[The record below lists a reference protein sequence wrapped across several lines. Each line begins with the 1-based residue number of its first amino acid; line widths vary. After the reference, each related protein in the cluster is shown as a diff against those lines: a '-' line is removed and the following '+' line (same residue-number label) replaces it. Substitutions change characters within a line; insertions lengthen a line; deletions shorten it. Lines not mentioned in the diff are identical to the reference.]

1 MHITPIQVIL
11 VLAIAAILFGTAQ
24 KAVRRNITLREFF
37 LISLF
42 WLFSLAVVLWPNA
55 TNSAAHLLGIG
66 RGTDLIVYF
75 ATLSIAYAV
84 FRIFIRLE
92 KVERDIT
99 ELVRRIAL
107 KDAEEKEKKEKL

>member
-1 MHITPIQVIL
+1 MRVTPIQVIL
-11 VLAIAAILFGTAQ
+11 ILAIVAILIGIAR
-24 KAVRRNITLREFF
+24 KALKRDITIREFF
-37 LISLF
+37 LIALF

-107 KDAEEKEKKEKL
+107 KNAEEKEKKEKL